1 MRTFKI
7 DKLKDWE
14 IESLLHEY
22 KVKYEEEID
31 NILETRSPND
41 YVLDEIYQ
49 IICVLSE
56 VIDTRNALMRIIY
69 ESESIGVI
77 PKGHDYYR
85 GFSDAAD
92 IARRALRDE

>member
-1 MRTFKI
+1 MRTFKV
-7 DKLKDWE
+7 DRLKDWE

>member
-7 DKLKDWE
+7 DRLTDGE
-14 IESLLHEY
+14 IESLLQEY
-22 KVKYEEEID
+22 KVRYEKEVD

-56 VIDTRNALMRIIY
+56 IQDTRA
-69 ESESIGVI
+69 
-77 PKGHDYYR
+77 
-85 GFSDAAD
+85 
-92 IARRALRDE
+92 ALRKIAYRFYLTDPVDTVTILRDTAVEALEDE